1 MKSLRF
7 KQLLV
12 ISHSSQ
18 RAGMFLFHDRLNL
31 IVGSDNTIGKSTLAK
46 LPLWTLGCEP
56 TLDANWASLDCQCVL
71 DFVVRGVGYRA
82 TRHKNIITIVDSEG
96 SVLYPKI
103 TGEYSEWFAQ
113 LVGFSAKLPDRNT
126 AKPETPPPAYYFV
139 PFYIDQ
145 RKSWAHAWE
154 NFSGLA
160 QYANWKATIMKA
172 HIGLLDETHF
182 KLEENKFAKSAQR
195 KVEDA
200 TIQRYRTANEVVTK
214 FIPETYLAIQEK
226 ELDQIAE
233 SVRVELFDLSK
244 KQEILLDTLA
254 RHEDDLAYAMHQIR
268 MTDVIL
274 EDANKDYEYATH
286 AIETEDLECPL
297 CGTLHS
303 NSLVNRASI
312 LVDRDQAIS
321 QKGELEKVRQRA
333 EAAIAKS
340 QTELTVLRATMES
353 MNRKYISGVGAAQLT
368 FSNVVEGLAGQSIRR
383 QVEEAQGKSEV
394 TLRGLENELK
404 AIGLAQKN
412 NAKAKDKST
421 IESDFMRTWLSYME
435 RLGATSVNTSEI
447 KSILDYNKVVNSGG
461 AAEGVRGILA
471 YYLAVYKMISIHSN
485 EAIAPLVVDTPN
497 QQEQSLKNYAKI
509 LDLLDLVTA
518 EAIQGAQLFIC
529 AMDTEQVAPHKA
541 KGKVFTMTKSK
552 VLNAEDYEDVK
563 ALIG

>member
-1 MKSLRF
+1 
-7 KQLLV
+7 
-12 ISHSSQ
+12 
-18 RAGMFLFHDRLNL
+18 MFLFHDRLNL
-31 IVGSDNTIGKSTLAK
+31 IVGSDNSIGKSTLAK

-56 TLDANWASLDCQCVL
+56 TLDANWTSLDCQCVL
-71 DFVVRGVGYRA
+71 DFVIRGVGYRA
-82 TRHKNIITIVDSEG
+82 TRHKNTITIVDSEG

-139 PFYIDQ
+139 PFYVDQ

-154 NFSGLA
+154 NFAGLG
-160 QYANWKATIMKA
+160 QYVNWKATIMKA

-182 KLEENKFAKSAQR
+182 KLEEIKFAKSTQR
-195 KVEDA
+195 KVEDD
-200 TIQRYRTANEVVTK
+200 TIQRYKTTNEVVTK

-226 ELDQIAE
+226 ELDVIADTI
-233 SVRVELFDLSK
+233 RIELFGLSK

-254 RHEDDLAYAMHQIR
+254 RHEDELAHVVHQLRI
-268 MTDVIL
+268 TDAIL

-286 AIETEDLECPL
+286 VIESEDLECPL

-312 LVDRDQAIS
+312 LVDRDQALI
-321 QKGELEKVRQRA
+321 QKKELEKVKQRA
-333 EAAIAKS
+333 ENAIERS
-340 QTELTVLRATMES
+340 QTELTQLRAMMES
-353 MNRKYISGVGAAQLT
+353 MNRKYIAGVGEAKLT
-368 FSNVVEGLAGQSIRR
+368 LSNVIEGLAGQSIRR

-394 TLRGLENELK
+394 ALRKLDTDIK
-404 AIGLAQKN
+404 AIALEQKN
-412 NAKAKDKST
+412 NSKAKDKSA

-435 RLGATSVNTSEI
+435 RLGATSVNTSAI
-447 KSILDYNKVVNSGG
+447 KSILDYSKVMTSGG

-471 YYLAVYKMISIHSN
+471 YYLAVYKMITIHSK

-509 LDLLDLVTA
+509 LDLLDLATA
-518 EAIQGAQLFIC
+518 EAVEDAQLFIC
-529 AMDTEQVAPHKA
+529 AMDTEQVARHKA
-541 KGKVFTMTKSK
+541 KGKVFTMTQSK

>member
-1 MKSLRF
+1 
-7 KQLLV
+7 
-12 ISHSSQ
+12 
-18 RAGMFLFHDRLNL
+18 MFLFHDRLNL

-56 TLDANWASLDCQCVL
+56 TLDANWTSMDCQCVL
-71 DFVVRGVGYRA
+71 DFIVRGNAYRA
-82 TRHKNIITIVDSEG
+82 TRHKSIVTITNSTG

-103 TGEYSEWFAQ
+103 TGEYSEWFADA
-113 LVGFSAKLPDRNT
+113 VGFAAKLPDRNT
-126 AKPETPPPAYYFV
+126 NKPETPPPAYYFV

-154 NFSGLA
+154 NFTGLG

-182 KLEENKFAKSAQR
+182 RLEENKYAKAALR
-195 KVEDA
+195 KAEDA
-200 TIQRYRTANEVVTK
+200 TIQRYRTANDVVSK
-214 FIPETYLAIQEK
+214 FIPETYLAVQEK

-233 SVRVELFDLSK
+233 SIRVELFDMSK
-244 KQEILLDTLA
+244 KQEVLLDALA
-254 RHEDDLAYAMHQIR
+254 RHEDELAYTIHQLR
-268 MTDVIL
+268 MTDAIL
-274 EDANKDYEYATH
+274 DDAEKDYAYATH
-286 AIETEDLECPL
+286 AIESEDLECPL
-297 CGTLHS
+297 CGTLHA

-312 LVDRDQAIS
+312 LVDRDQAAN
-321 QKGELEKVRQRA
+321 QKGELEKGKQRT

-340 QTELTVLRATMES
+340 QAELGALRATMEA

-394 TLRGLENELK
+394 TLRGLDTELK
-404 AIGLAQKN
+404 AIGLEQKN
-412 NAKAKDKST
+412 NAKAKDKGL
-421 IESDFMRTWLSYME
+421 IESDFMRIWLSYME

-461 AAEGVRGILA
+461 AAEGTRGILA
-471 YYLAVYKMISIHSN
+471 YYLAVYKMISTHSN
-485 EAIAPLVVDTPN
+485 EAIAPLIVDTPN
-497 QQEQSLKNYAKI
+497 QQEQSKINYAKI
-509 LDLLDLVTA
+509 LDLLDLVTM
-518 EAIQGAQLFIC
+518 EAITGAQLFIC
-529 AMDTEQVAPHKA
+529 AMDTEQVAPHKS
-541 KGKVFTMTKSK
+541 KGKVFSMTQSK

>member
-1 MKSLRF
+1 
-7 KQLLV
+7 
-12 ISHSSQ
+12 
-18 RAGMFLFHDRLNL
+18 MFLFHDRLNL

-56 TLDANWASLDCQCVL
+56 TLDPNWASLDCQCVL
-71 DFVVRGVGYRA
+71 DFVVHGVGYRA

-113 LVGFSAKLPDRNT
+113 LVGFYAKLPDRKT

-139 PFYIDQ
+139 PFYVDQ

-226 ELDQIAE
+226 ELEQLAE
-233 SVRVELFDLSK
+233 SVRIELFDLSK

-254 RHEDDLAYAMHQIR
+254 RHEDELAYAVHQIR
-268 MTDVIL
+268 MTDAIL

-286 AIETEDLECPL
+286 TIESEDLECPL

-321 QKGELEKVRQRA
+321 QKKELEKVKERA
-333 EAAIAKS
+333 EGAIANS
-340 QTELTVLRATMES
+340 QTELTTLRATMEL

-394 TLRGLENELK
+394 TLRGLDTELK

-412 NAKAKDKST
+412 NAKDKDKSA

-471 YYLAVYKMISIHSN
+471 YYLAVYKMISIHSK

-509 LDLLDLVTA
+509 LDLLNLVTD

-541 KGKVFTMTKSK
+541 KGKVFTMTQRK